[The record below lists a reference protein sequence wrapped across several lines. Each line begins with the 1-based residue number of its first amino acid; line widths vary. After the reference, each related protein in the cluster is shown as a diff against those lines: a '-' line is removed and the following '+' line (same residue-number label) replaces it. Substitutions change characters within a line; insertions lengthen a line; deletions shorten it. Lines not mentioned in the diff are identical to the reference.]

1 MGIGRKDEE
10 DFCMAAINY
19 RRKKHK
25 DYDRLIFSLVS
36 HLALIVLSAACL
48 LPFWL
53 VISGSFSDQQS
64 ILLNGYQLIPK
75 QFSLDAYQMLFR
87 IPEELISAYGVTI
100 LVTVVG
106 TGLGLLVTSMAS
118 YVLANKNFR
127 YRYQVSFFFYFTS
140 IFGGGLVPWYIFNT
154 KYLRFH
160 NNIIAL
166 ILPILVNV
174 TYLLILKSYMM
185 SIPESLYE
193 SAYLDGAGD
202 LVVYFKIALPLSK
215 AGLATVGLFIA
226 LNYWNDWYNAMLFL
240 DEGRREL
247 YPLQYYL
254 NNILTKAQA
263 INAAAASGI
272 AASDVPSEPMK
283 LAMTVIATGPI
294 VLLYPFLQK
303 YFVKGVTI
311 GAVKG

>member
-1 MGIGRKDEE
+1 MQ
-10 DFCMAAINY
+10 
-19 RRKKHK
+19 KKK
-25 DYDRLIFSLVS
+25 QNKSYDRVMFNLISCLV
-36 HLALIVLSAACL
+36 LGILSVACVI
-48 LPFWL
+48 PFWL
-53 VISGSFSDQQS
+53 VISGSLSKQQS
-64 ILLNGYQLIPK
+64 IQLYGYRLIPRE
-75 QFSLDAYQMLFR
+75 FSLDAYRMLFK
-87 IPEELISAYGVTI
+87 IPEELLRAYGVTI

-106 TGLGLLVTSMAS
+106 TGLGLLITSMAA
-118 YVLANKNFR
+118 YVLANRNFR

-154 KYLRFH
+154 KYLHFH

-202 LVVYFKIALPLSK
+202 LTVYFKIALPLCK

-240 DEGRREL
+240 DEGSKDL

-263 INAAAASGI
+263 MNAAAARSGI
-272 AASDVPSEPMK
+272 PASEVPGEPMK
-283 LAMTVIATGPI
+283 LAMTVVATGPI

>member
-1 MGIGRKDEE
+1 MRK
-10 DFCMAAINY
+10 IY
-19 RRKKHK
+19 GQKKRRVSS
-25 DYDRLIFSLVS
+25 DRLVFNILSFTVLT
-36 HLALIVLSAACL
+36 VLSLICL

-53 VISGSFSDQQS
+53 VVSGSFSDQQS
-64 ILLNGYQLIPK
+64 IRLNGYRLIPEN
-75 QFSLDAYQMLFR
+75 FSVDSYRMLFR
-87 IPEELISAYGVTI
+87 IPEELLQAYGITIFVTAA
-100 LVTVVG
+100 G
-106 TGLGLLVTSMAS
+106 TGLGLFITSMAA
-118 YVLANKNFR
+118 YVLADKEFR

-154 KYLRFH
+154 KYLHFH

-185 SIPESLYE
+185 NIPDSLYE
-193 SAYLDGAGD
+193 SARLDGAGD
-202 LVVYFKIALPLSK
+202 WVVYFRIALPLCK

-240 DEGRREL
+240 DEGKREL

-263 INAAAASGI
+263 INAAAARSGI
-272 AASDVPSEPMK
+272 PASDVPNEPMK
-283 LAMTVIATGPI
+283 LAMTVVATGPI